1 MRIGCCISD
10 LEQLPVLQAAG
21 ADQCE
26 LQVVRLAAASDS
38 DFEHLARALSES
50 AVQAHACNVLLPGEL
65 AVVGDSVDEAR
76 IAAYLERAMPRLQR
90 LGVRLVVVGS
100 GRSRT
105 VPAGFDHR
113 RALDQ
118 FESFLRRAAGIAG
131 GHGVVL
137 ALEPLRR
144 AETNLIN
151 RVTEGQAFL
160 CERGLDQVQLLAD
173 LYHMRE
179 EGEPLEVVAGCAHLL
194 AHVHV
199 AGAGR
204 RPPGPADADLA
215 ELVARLQAAGYDAG
229 CSVECRWSDFASEAP
244 DALAHLRRLA
254 ETKEASSPLSPR
266 RARHASLLRGTLPHE
281 GGVRKL

>member
-10 LEQLPVLQAAG
+10 AMQLPVLQAAG

-38 DFEHLARALSES
+38 DFEHLTHALSES

-65 AVVGDSVDEAR
+65 ALVGPAVDEAR
-76 IAAYLERAMPRLQR
+76 IAAYLERAMRRLER
-90 LGVRLVVVGS
+90 LGVRVVVVGS

-105 VPAGFDHR
+105 APVGFDNR

-118 FESFLRRAAGIAG
+118 FDSFLRMAATIAG

-137 ALEPLRR
+137 ALEPLRS

-151 RVTEGQAFL
+151 RVAEGQAFL
-160 CERGLDQVQLLAD
+160 RERGLDEVRLLAD

-179 EGEPLEVVAGCAHLL
+179 EGEPLRVVAGCSDLL

-204 RPPGPADADLA
+204 RPPSPADDDLPEFLA
-215 ELVARLQAAGYDAG
+215 LLRAAGYDAG

-244 DALAHLRRLA
+244 AALAHLRRLA
-254 ETKEASSPLSPR
+254 ESGEKEA
-266 RARHASLLRGTLPHE
+266 
-281 GGVRKL
+281 